1 MDRDM
6 LKLRAEMV
14 RGLVAGLVLAV
25 AAMVLAF
32 AL

>member
-25 AAMVLAF
+25 AAMAMAF

>member
-6 LKLRAEMV
+6 LKLRAEVV
-14 RGLVAGLVLAV
+14 RGLLAGLVLTV
-25 AAMVLAF
+25 AAMALAF

>member
-25 AAMVLAF
+25 VAMALVF

>member
-1 MDRDM
+1 M

-25 AAMVLAF
+25 AAMAMAF